1 MEPTPLSNS
10 NSAPTL
16 TLPISTDDVSNIFAT
31 LIQSQK
37 SLTSLVNNLKEDVDR
52 RNISNSTTKNNLRMK
67 VKETCVP
74 KTPAIQKKFKCSK
87 SEPPQATSN
96 PQHKSHKPIPNS
108 SSQNIRNKS
117 PVKQNPLHMKTSDFP
132 PDF

>member
-31 LIQSQK
+31 LIQSQQ
-37 SLTSLVNNLKEDVDR
+37 SLTSLKNSLKEDVDR
-52 RNISNSTTKNNLRMK
+52 MKVSNSTPKTNLRMK
-67 VKETCVP
+67 VEETCVP
-74 KTPAIQKKFKCSK
+74 KNTASQKKFKLSK

-96 PQHKSHKPIPNS
+96 PQQKSYKPSPNS
-108 SSQNIRNKS
+108 SSQKIRNKS
-117 PVKQNPLHMKTSDFP
+117 PVKQNPLQMKTSDFP
-132 PDF
+132 PAF